1 MSVNVNSNIN
11 IPEKTALQDKRRS
24 ALKIMGNMIGLV
36 KPLLHIMVLAILLG
50 TAGYLCAIFLTILA
64 GQALLQG
71 AANGTQSLLV
81 GTGHGILAE
90 MTGKELFILMIVL
103 AAARGILHYAEQYCN
118 HFIAFK
124 PVSYTHLT
132 LPTIA

>member
-71 AANGTQSLLV
+71 AVNGTQSLLA

-90 MTGKELFILMIVL
+90 MTGKSCLF
-103 AAARGILHYAEQYCN
+103 
-118 HFIAFK
+118 
-124 PVSYTHLT
+124 
-132 LPTIA
+132 